1 MNAASWI
8 ILAVIVA
15 VVALVIVK
23 VVRDRKSGASACEY
37 CASSSS
43 CPVHAA
49 GDSCRHP
56 VKHPVQKQR

>member
-15 VVALVIVK
+15 IVVAIVIK
-23 VVRDRKSGASACEY
+23 LVRDRKSGASGCEY
-37 CASSSS
+37 CASSGN

-49 GDSCRHP
+49 GQSC
-56 VKHPVQKQR
+56 KHPVQKQK

>member
-15 VVALVIVK
+15 VVAGIVVK
-23 VVRDRKSGASACEY
+23 LVRDRKAGADACAY
-37 CASSSS
+37 CASSDS

-56 VKHPVQKQR
+56 VQKQK